1 MLTWKIIWINLQID
15 SRLSQLWW
23 KVLKDQL
30 AIVMLN
36 SINDKHRNLKI
47 ALKYGRDEITTEI
60 IIIVLRNRILELKSE
75 SGENQSREK

>member
-1 MLTWKIIWINLQID
+1 
-15 SRLSQLWW
+15 
-23 KVLKDQL
+23 
-30 AIVMLN
+30 MLN

-75 SGENQSREK
+75 SRENQSREK